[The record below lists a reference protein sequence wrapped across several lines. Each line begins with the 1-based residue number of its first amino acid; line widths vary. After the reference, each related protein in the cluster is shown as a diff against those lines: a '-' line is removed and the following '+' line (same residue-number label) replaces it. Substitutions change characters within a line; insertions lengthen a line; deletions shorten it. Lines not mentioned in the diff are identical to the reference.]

1 MAKISDGQRAY
12 RRRRQRLMRSMGRGG
27 VAVLPTAPVRVRN
40 RDTEYPFRHDS
51 DFCYLTGFREPEAV
65 MVLAPG
71 RPEGEYILFCRE
83 RDPDMEL
90 WNGRRAGTEG
100 ARQHYGADQALPIS
114 DLDRMLPDLLAN
126 REQLYYTLGKE
137 AGFDARLTE
146 ALQTVRRR
154 VRTGVRAPAAIV
166 SLEHLVHEMR
176 LFKDV
181 DERALMRKA
190 AQISAAAHRRAMA
203 ICRPGMP
210 EHRLEAELIHEFV
223 AQGARHPA
231 YASIVG
237 GGANACILHYTEN
250 SDPLRD
256 GDLVLIDAGAE
267 YEGYAA
273 DITRTFPVNGRFSE
287 AQRQLYALVLAA
299 QRAAIAKA
307 VPGNRWNEPHDAA
320 VRVLTRGLVRLGLL
334 KGDVRELIRKGAYR
348 KFYMHRT
355 GHWLGMDVHD
365 VGEYRIGDRW
375 RPLEPGMVLTVEPGL
390 YVRGGTR
397 GIAKR
402 WWDIGIRIEDDVL
415 ITRSGN
421 EVLTAGVPKEMDEI
435 EALMAAGKSG

>member
-1 MAKISDGQRAY
+1 MTKISNTMEIY
-12 RRRRQRLMRSMGRGG
+12 RRRRQRLMRLMGKGS
-27 VAVLPTAPVRVRN
+27 VAVLPTALVRIRN
-40 RDTEYPFRHDS
+40 RDAEYPFRHDS
-51 DFCYLTGFREPEAV
+51 DFYYLTGFGEPEAV

-71 RPEGEYILFCRE
+71 RPEGEFILFCRE

-90 WNGRRAGTEG
+90 WNGRRAGLEG
-100 ARQHYGADQALPIS
+100 ARERYGADQAFPVSAFAKL
-114 DLDRMLPDLLAN
+114 LPDLLAN
-126 REQLYYTLGKE
+126 RERLFHTLGKE
-137 AGFDARLTE
+137 PVFDECVTG
-146 ALQTVRRR
+146 ALQSVRRR
-154 VRTGVRAPAAIV
+154 SRTGVRAPTTIM

-176 LFKDV
+176 LFKDPH
-181 DERALMRKA
+181 ERSLMRRA
-190 AQISAAAHRRAMA
+190 AEISAAAHRRAMMV
-203 ICRPGMP
+203 CRPGMP
-210 EHRLEAELIHEFV
+210 EYRLEAELLHEFV
-223 AQGARHPA
+223 AQGARYPA
-231 YASIVG
+231 YNSIVG

-287 AQRQLYALVLAA
+287 PQRQLYELVLDA

-307 VPGNRWNEPHDAA
+307 VPGNRWNDPHDAA

-334 KGDVRELIRKGAYR
+334 KGDVRELIRRGAYR

-365 VGEYRIGDRW
+365 VGEYQVSGRW
-375 RPLEPGMVLTVEPGL
+375 RTLEPGMVLTIEPGL
-390 YVRGGTR
+390 YVSGGTS
-397 GIAKR
+397 GVAKR

-421 EVLTAGVPKEMDEI
+421 EVLTAGVPKEVDEI
-435 EALMAAGKSG
+435 EALMASGRSG